1 MLYYKYIL
9 KGGLMINQTIFSV
22 AINEARRI
30 AKEDITKTQVG
41 SVKHL
46 LFGEQIS
53 MQSVSIKFGKVFEN
67 MFIEHIKNHNNFQ
80 LGDIGV
86 QKTSQ
91 EKKKDFDL
99 VFIDTTLNTVY
110 YRELKANINLDS
122 EKLPA
127 TIEKVKFLEREL
139 SKKYPTYKID
149 SGVLCPSVYSLDDL
163 GGTKIS
169 NKPAIFEKGGVK
181 VDFAHDLFS
190 ILDIHC
196 TKDQFYSFFK
206 ELGQIITQNTRS
218 EQNE

>member
-1 MLYYKYIL
+1 
-9 KGGLMINQTIFSV
+9 MIEQTIFTV
-22 AINEARRI
+22 ALNEARRI
-30 AKEDITKTQVG
+30 AKGNITKTQVG

-67 MFIEHIKNHNNFQ
+67 MFIEHIKNHNDFE

-91 EKKKDFDL
+91 GKKKDFDL
-99 VFIDTTLNTVY
+99 VFIDTKNNTVY

-127 TIEKVKFLEREL
+127 TIQKVKFLEREL
-139 SKKYPTYKID
+139 NKKYPTYKID
-149 SGVLCPSVYSLDDL
+149 SGVLCPSVYSLFDL
-163 GGTKIS
+163 DGSKIS

-181 VDFAHDLFS
+181 VNFACDLFS
-190 ILDIHC
+190 ILGICC
-196 TKDQFYSFFK
+196 TKDEFYGFFK
-206 ELGQIITQNTRS
+206 ELGQIIRS